1 VRKALTEMAE
11 QNPVVLVCDDEVGIV
26 TAIGGFLR
34 AKGCTVLTAGNAVE
48 AIAIGT
54 EQASRLQL
62 VVMDVMMPDALGPA
76 VVDELLKL
84 NPALK
89 VLYLS
94 GHAQDENMYNGPAK
108 LPMAMLH
115 KPCSLT
121 VLWKVVQDL
130 LAFRD
135 VVGEGR

>member
-1 VRKALTEMAE
+1 MAE

-62 VVMDVMMPDALGPA
+62 VVMDVMMPDAL
-76 VVDELLKL
+76 
-84 NPALK
+84 K

-94 GHAQDENMYNGPAK
+94 GHAQDENMYSGPAK

>member
-1 VRKALTEMAE
+1 MAE
-11 QNPVVLVCDDEVGIV
+11 QGPVVLVCDDEVGIV
-26 TAIGGFLR
+26 VAIGGFLR
-34 AKGCTVLTAGNAVE
+34 AKGCRVLTANSAAE

-94 GHAQDENMYNGPAK
+94 GHAQDENMYSGPAK